1 MYPIHT
7 PTHAPA
13 EEILQG
19 PSLTT
24 WNHKPLCQTAFSGSH
39 FHSSASQRERERES
53 GGWGGCHHG
62 ILSFVGCRAV
72 LSIGDEIKDSA

>member
-39 FHSSASQRERERES
+39 FHSSASQRERER
-53 GGWGGCHHG
+53 
-62 ILSFVGCRAV
+62 VGVGEAAIMEFSLLLAAV
-72 LSIGDEIKDSA
+72 LF

>member
-7 PTHAPA
+7 PIHAPA

-39 FHSSASQRERERES
+39 FHSSASPRGRERES
-53 GGWGGCHHG
+53 EREAA
-62 ILSFVGCRAV
+62 IMEFSLLLAPV
-72 LSIGDEIKDSA
+72 LF